1 MKLEAYGNSWKF
13 SGGSSPNSW
22 VLSDVRK
29 GEDLLELGTARLN
42 NVSEADALQEKC
54 RFHGKLDNLEVE
66 VESLNVYPFGGE
78 SAISRVHNLR
88 GNLLEVKVDIK
99 PGRGETVRNLELE
112 DVIFYGEF
120 TRAEIISAMPEPG
133 KPWQFTALTLADGTI
148 WHNTQPFAVLLLTK
162 ADGSVLEIGSGSDWW
177 RTCGTGSTAWSIEKD
192 SDKITVKR
200 KVIAIADDVEVERRP
215 WRFNYYIAWNKTS
228 AAALCPDKND
238 ITLEF
243 DAKVAGCC
251 FAAPAVRK
259 YLRKLIRQQL
269 DKPGNVI
276 LQVPDVKS
284 CDDAAHLERPGKKSL
299 RHWDLSELFALYSWA
314 NRALGEDR
322 SLVIRLPQESVFS
335 KMPSGKYLA
344 NMPTMA
350 SVREL

>member
-13 SGGSSPNSW
+13 SAGSKPNSW

-29 GEDLLELGTARLN
+29 GEELFELQTARLN
-42 NVSEADALQEKC
+42 GIPEADALQEKC

-66 VESLNVYPFGGE
+66 VESLNIYPFGGE
-78 SAISRVHNLR
+78 SAIGRTHNLR

-99 PGRGETVRNLELE
+99 PGKGEVVRNLELE

-120 TRAEIISAMPEPG
+120 TKAELIASMPEPSE
-133 KPWQFTALTLADGTI
+133 KWEITPLVLADGTL
-148 WHNTQPFAVLLLTK
+148 WQNTAPFAVLLLTR
-162 ADGSVLEIGSGSDWW
+162 ADGTVLEMGCGGDWW
-177 RTCGTGSTAWSIEKD
+177 RTCGAGNTAWSIEKD

-200 KVIAIADDVEVERRP
+200 KVIAIADDVEIERRP
-215 WRFNYYIAWNKTS
+215 WRFNYCIAWGRAS
-228 AAALCPDKND
+228 AAALCPGKYD

-243 DAKVAGCC
+243 DPKVAGSC

-259 YLRKLIRQQL
+259 YLRKLVRQQL
-269 DKPGNVI
+269 DKSGNVI

-284 CDDAAHLERPGKKSL
+284 CDDASHLERPGKKSL
-299 RHWDLSELFALYSWA
+299 RHWDMCELFSLYSWA
-314 NRALGEDR
+314 NRTLGGER
-322 SLVIRLPQESVFS
+322 SFTIQLPQESIFRNL
-335 KMPSGKYLA
+335 PSGKYLA
-344 NMPTMA
+344 NPPTMA